1 MNTTH
6 PFAPEEVMAFLDGEV
21 SATDAQAISAHLEH
35 CVECTS
41 VAEQFRNTSQS
52 LSRWSVSAV
61 PAMLEQ
67 AVRDL
72 ADKTRLGVKTGKPVL
87 FGRTSVWTR
96 MQWAIGLGSAVATIL
111 IFGAVSTSNRKSVS
125 QHYSVD
131 FARVNA
137 GQPSERVQVWSGP
150 GGLDKLTNQ
159 PVSERESKV
168 FSNQIPP
175 PASPHIGK
183 LPSGELGAAVGSG
196 LPVNGRFGGLGKL
209 VTQSSPGAVA
219 DANGLFHGLG
229 DHAQNSFTTNG
240 LPGPMIARTVSLS
253 VVVTDFAAS
262 RSSLDAILARHHG
275 YSAQLNIATPENA
288 PRSIQASLR
297 VPATELSSA
306 VADLKTLGR
315 VENESQ
321 SGEEVTEPHTNLV
334 ARLKISRETERR
346 FRAILEQRTGN
357 VVDVLQVEEGIAR
370 VRGDIERME
379 AEQIAL
385 EHRVDFTAVELQLNE
400 EYKAQLNPA
409 APSVSIRVHNSFVA
423 GYHNAS
429 ETVLGIL
436 LFFAEYGLT
445 LLLWLVILVLPA
457 ILVRRRYRKALATV

>member
-6 PFAPEEVMAFLDGEV
+6 PFAREDVMAFLDGEV

-41 VAEQFRNTSQS
+41 IAEQFRNTSQS

-61 PAMLEQ
+61 PAKLEQ

-72 ADKTRLGVKTGKPVL
+72 ADKTWLGVKPGKPVL
-87 FGRTSVWTR
+87 FGRTGFWTR
-96 MQWAIGLGSAVATIL
+96 KQWAFGLGSAVAAIV
-111 IFGAVSTSNRKSVS
+111 IFGAVSTANRNSAS
-125 QHYSVD
+125 HHHIVD
-131 FARVNA
+131 FVRVNA
-137 GQPSERVQVWSGP
+137 GPPSERVQVWNGR
-150 GGLDKLTNQ
+150 GGLDKLNNQ
-159 PVSERESKV
+159 PVSDPESKV

-175 PASPHIGK
+175 SASSDSRKIAT
-183 LPSGELGAAVGSG
+183 SELGAALLGR
-196 LPVNGRFGGLGKL
+196 LPVNGRFGGFDKL

-219 DANGLFHGLG
+219 DSNGLFHGLG
-229 DHAQNSFTTNG
+229 DHAQSSLTTDGQPG
-240 LPGPMIARTVSLS
+240 LMIARTVSLS
-253 VVVTDFAAS
+253 VVVKDFAAS
-262 RSSLDAILARHHG
+262 RSSLDAILAQHHG
-275 YSAQLNIATPENA
+275 YSAQLNISTPGNA

-321 SGEEVTEPHTNLV
+321 SGEEVTQQHIDLV
-334 ARLKISRETERR
+334 ARLKTSRETERR

-357 VVDVLQVEEGIAR
+357 VVDMLQVEEGIAR

-385 EHRVDFTAVELQLNE
+385 EHRVDFTAVELQLSE

-409 APSVSIRVHNSFVA
+409 APSVSIRVHNSLVA

-445 LLLWLVILVLPA
+445 LLLWLVILVLPV
-457 ILVRRRYRKALATV
+457 IFLRRRYRKALATV

>member
-1 MNTTH
+1 L
-6 PFAPEEVMAFLDGEV
+6 AP
-21 SATDAQAISAHLEH
+21 
-35 CVECTS
+35 
-41 VAEQFRNTSQS
+41 
-52 LSRWSVSAV
+52 
-61 PAMLEQ
+61 
-67 AVRDL
+67 
-72 ADKTRLGVKTGKPVL
+72 
-87 FGRTSVWTR
+87 
-96 MQWAIGLGSAVATIL
+96 
-111 IFGAVSTSNRKSVS
+111 
-125 QHYSVD
+125 
-131 FARVNA
+131 
-137 GQPSERVQVWSGP
+137 
-150 GGLDKLTNQ
+150 
-159 PVSERESKV
+159 
-168 FSNQIPP
+168 
-175 PASPHIGK
+175 
-183 LPSGELGAAVGSG
+183 
-196 LPVNGRFGGLGKL
+196 
-209 VTQSSPGAVA
+209 
-219 DANGLFHGLG
+219 
-229 DHAQNSFTTNG
+229 
-240 LPGPMIARTVSLS
+240 
-253 VVVTDFAAS
+253 
-262 RSSLDAILARHHG
+262 HHG
-275 YSAQLNIATPENA
+275 YSAQLNIATPGNA

-321 SGEEVTEPHTNLV
+321 SGEEVTQQHTDLV
-334 ARLKISRETERR
+334 VRLKISRETERR

-409 APSVSIRVHNSFVA
+409 APSVSIRVHNSLVA

>member
-6 PFAPEEVMAFLDGEV
+6 PFAREEVMAFLDGEV

-72 ADKTRLGVKTGKPVL
+72 ADKTRLGVKTGKPGL
-87 FGRTSVWTR
+87 FGRTSFWPR
-96 MQWAIGLGSAVATIL
+96 KQWAFGLGSAVATIL

-159 PVSERESKV
+159 PVSDQESKV
-168 FSNQIPP
+168 FSNQILPP
-175 PASPHIGK
+175 SPYSGK
-183 LPSGELGAAVGSG
+183 LPTGELGAAVGGG
-196 LPVNGRFGGLGKL
+196 LPVNGRFGGFDKL

-219 DANGLFHGLG
+219 DSNGLFHGLG
-229 DHAQNSFTTNG
+229 DHTQNSFTTNG
-240 LPGPMIARTVSLS
+240 QPGPMIARTVSLS
-253 VVVTDFAAS
+253 VVVKDFAAS
-262 RSSLDAILARHHG
+262 RSSLNAILARHHG

-297 VPATELSSA
+297 VPATALSSA
-306 VADLKTLGR
+306 LADLKTLGR

-321 SGEEVTEPHTNLV
+321 SGEEVTQQHTDLV

-409 APSVSIRVHNSFVA
+409 APSVSIRVHNSLVA